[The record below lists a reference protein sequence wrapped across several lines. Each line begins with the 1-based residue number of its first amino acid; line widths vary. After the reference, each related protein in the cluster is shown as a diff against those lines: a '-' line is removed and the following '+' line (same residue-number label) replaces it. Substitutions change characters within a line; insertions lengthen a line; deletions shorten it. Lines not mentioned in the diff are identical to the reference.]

1 MRRLP
6 DEDQFLSCLCRSKAS
21 KVSYKIRS
29 QPESFFDGSVYYI
42 IKLVCR
48 TKYLF
53 GFSNICF
60 SKQRIKDQ
68 SSYLLDPQQGVLLGP
83 ERQGDEPVGH
93 RGEGGERDL
102 AGHELFHDHRR
113 EERRTA
119 RPRDLGHA
127 HREHVR
133 DLPLVVVCPRAEHLD
148 HLPRPAQSDDVRHV
162 LRVPEHPVRVLRDEH
177 LPLVR
182 RTEVAFDVDEDLPV
196 VDSLNLHLIPLLFP

>member
-1 MRRLP
+1 M
-6 DEDQFLSCLCRSKAS
+6 
-21 KVSYKIRS
+21 
-29 QPESFFDGSVYYI
+29 
-42 IKLVCR
+42 
-48 TKYLF
+48 
-53 GFSNICF
+53 
-60 SKQRIKDQ
+60 
-68 SSYLLDPQQGVLLGP
+68 LLGP

-102 AGHELFHDHRR
+102 AGHELF
-113 EERRTA
+113 RTA